1 MASSSAWVLVV
12 DARLSVPVVPRAG
25 IASASELDAAE
36 TSGAG
41 FPRGCRLLK
50 PAEFTAVFS
59 RRQTI
64 RGRHLSVHL
73 LPRECPPSRLGLV
86 IPKKQLRTAVSRNL
100 VKRLIRETFRQ
111 MRPRLPTA
119 DYVFRLTSKP
129 QAASRTALRRLLRS
143 EIATLCERSAR
154 HRLVPGT

>member
-1 MASSSAWVLVV
+1 M
-12 DARLSVPVVPRAG
+12 PRAG
-25 IASASELDAAE
+25 IASASDPGAAAE
-36 TSGAG
+36 KRAG
-41 FPRGCRLLK
+41 FPRACRLLK

-64 RGRHLSVHL
+64 RGRYLTIHL
-73 LPRECPPSRLGLV
+73 LPRDDSLSRLGLV

-111 MRPRLPTA
+111 MRSGLPTA

-129 QAASRTALRRLLRS
+129 QAGSRTALRRLLRG
-143 EIATLCERSAR
+143 EIIALCERSR
-154 HRLVPGT
+154 GHRRSPSVGA